1 MASGW
6 ELVAREASQIIGLKL
21 STLILQN
28 YFKIKSEKKKRERKK
43 MTPFSPAN

>member
-6 ELVAREASQIIGLKL
+6 ELVAREANWIIGLKL

-28 YFKIKSEKKKRERKK
+28 YFKIKSEKERKK